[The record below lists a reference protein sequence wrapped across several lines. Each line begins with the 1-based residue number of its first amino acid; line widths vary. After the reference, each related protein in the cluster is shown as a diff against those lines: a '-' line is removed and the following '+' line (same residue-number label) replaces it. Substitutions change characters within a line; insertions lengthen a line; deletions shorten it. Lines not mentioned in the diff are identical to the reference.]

1 MKRNMSLH
9 KEDLSFRRNLEKEID
24 LWLKEGILLPDQK
37 ERILARYKVLKAA
50 EEKAGPGR
58 LITTLSILGS
68 ILVGIGVILFV
79 ASNWSALPN
88 WGRLFIVFSSMLA
101 SYGFGFYLRY
111 ETRNYPKVGASLI
124 LLGSLIFGAGM
135 FLIAQIYHITVH
147 YPNGPLLWGLFV
159 LPLAY
164 LLRFKSLLSL
174 AILVLLIWLGME
186 AHLQALQSISL
197 HPATLIPLF
206 FMAGIVLWGIGLVH
220 RERESLKIISSPY
233 ILIGTLI
240 TFVAGYVLTFSLYGE
255 RFKSDALFIFYPGIG
270 VLFLLAVIARCLPG
284 EKERGWIPETL
295 GLVVLMIIVI
305 FLSLFFPKAS
315 PTSVRGDLRL
325 FLNILFALEI
335 VGLIILGFIRRFPVY
350 VNIGLLFFA
359 LDVIARYFD
368 FFWELLPRSLF
379 FILGG
384 LLLLFGGILLERKR
398 RKILSS
404 FDIEEV
410 DG

>member
-1 MKRNMSLH
+1 MS
-9 KEDLSFRRNLEKEID
+9 
-24 LWLKEGILLPDQK
+24 
-37 ERILARYKVLKAA
+37 A
-50 EEKAGPGR
+50 
-58 LITTLSILGS
+58 T
-68 ILVGIGVILFV
+68 
-79 ASNWSALPN
+79 
-88 WGRLFIVFSSMLA
+88 
-101 SYGFGFYLRY
+101 YGFGFYFRY
-111 ETRNYPKVGASLI
+111 EAKNYPKVGASLI

-164 LLRFKSLLSL
+164 LLRFKSLISL

-186 AHLQALQSISL
+186 ANLRALHSNYLQ
-197 HPATLIPLF
+197 TTTMIPLF
-206 FMAGIVLWGIGLVH
+206 FMAGIALWGVGLVH
-220 RERESLKIISSPY
+220 REWEGLKIVSSPY

-240 TFVAGYVLTFSLYGE
+240 TFFAGYLLTFNLYGM
-255 RFKSDALFIFYPGIG
+255 RFESNALFVFYPGIA
-270 VLFLLAVIARCLPG
+270 VLFLGAIVVRCLLG
-284 EKERGWIPETL
+284 EKEKGWIPETL
-295 GLVVLMIIVI
+295 GLVVLMVSII

-315 PTSVRGDLRL
+315 PASVRGDLRL

-335 VGLIILGFIRRFPVY
+335 FGLIILGFIRRYPVY
-350 VNIGLLFFA
+350 VNIGLMFFA

-404 FDIEEV
+404 FDIEEA
-410 DG
+410 G